1 VTKEAKTGLKI
12 ICIWDPPINLN
23 PSEEALEASLAVET
37 PGNKSSQNASTTLNA
52 KLADLDQ
59 ALAAKRITRAE
70 HKRLRARLLAQF

>member
-1 VTKEAKTGLKI
+1 VATIT
-12 ICIWDPPINLN
+12 
-23 PSEEALEASLAVET
+23 ASLAAET
-37 PGNKSSQNASTTLNA
+37 STKKGGQNSSTTLNA

>member
-1 VTKEAKTGLKI
+1 VTAEGRLAA
-12 ICIWDPPINLN
+12 
-23 PSEEALEASLAVET
+23 ALLMVLGVGFFSFFVATITASLAAET
-37 PGNKSSQNASTTLNA
+37 STKKGGQNAGTTLNA

>member
-1 VTKEAKTGLKI
+1 VAKEVKTGLKFS
-12 ICIWDPPINLN
+12 CISYRINLN
-23 PSEEALEASLAVET
+23 PSEGALEASLAAET
-37 PGNKSSQNASTTLNA
+37 RGKKSIQNASITLTA

>member
-1 VTKEAKTGLKI
+1 MVLGVGFFSFFVATIT
-12 ICIWDPPINLN
+12 
-23 PSEEALEASLAVET
+23 ASLAADT
-37 PGNKSSQNASTTLNA
+37 PGKKGSQNSSTTLNA